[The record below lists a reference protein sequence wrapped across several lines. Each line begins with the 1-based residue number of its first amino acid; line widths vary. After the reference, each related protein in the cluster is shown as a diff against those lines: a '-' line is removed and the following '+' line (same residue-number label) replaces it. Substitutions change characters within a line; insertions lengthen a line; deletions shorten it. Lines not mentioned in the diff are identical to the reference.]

1 MSIFNE
7 TKGGYDMEK
16 ITLSVPDISCSHCE
30 RAIKGAVE
38 PLPGVSKVIVDIGAK
53 KVQVEY
59 DSSAVT
65 LENVKNAIIDQGYTI
80 A

>member
-1 MSIFNE
+1 
-7 TKGGYDMEK
+7 
-16 ITLSVPDISCSHCE
+16 
-30 RAIKGAVE
+30 
-38 PLPGVSKVIVDIGAK
+38 VIVDIGAK